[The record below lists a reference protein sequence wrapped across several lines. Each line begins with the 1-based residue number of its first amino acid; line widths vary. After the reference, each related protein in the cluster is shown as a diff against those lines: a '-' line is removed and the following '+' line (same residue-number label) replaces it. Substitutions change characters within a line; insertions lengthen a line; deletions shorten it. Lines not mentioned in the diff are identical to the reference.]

1 MERGK
6 FMDLMLA
13 GRTALVTGA
22 SAGIGVGI
30 ANCLAREGVR
40 LALAGRNRSALEMV
54 AERAR
59 EHGAPDVL
67 VLVGDVATVA
77 GCQSVADGALAALG
91 GRVDILINNA
101 GGSRPLG
108 LAEETEEFWEEAH
121 ALNFASARRITKPV
135 VAPMREHGFGR
146 IINVTGALYGKA
158 VNGAGPSKAALLAW
172 SRAKSFELAPYG
184 ITVNCVAPG
193 RINSVQ
199 ILERLHPT
207 EASRESYIRE
217 NIPAGRFGEP
227 EEFGALVA
235 FLSSPVAGYI
245 SGAHIP
251 VDGAAVRIA
260 V

>member
-1 MERGK
+1 
-6 FMDLMLA
+6 MDLKLA

-22 SAGIGVGI
+22 SAGIGIGI
-30 ANCLAREGVR
+30 ATCLAREGVR
-40 LALAGRNRSALEMV
+40 LALAGRNQGALQAV
-54 AERAR
+54 AANAKAQ
-59 EHGAPDVL
+59 GAASVS
-67 VLVGDVATVA
+67 VVIGDVATEA
-77 GCQSVADGALAALG
+77 GCQAVVTGAIAALG
-91 GRVDILINNA
+91 GRVDILVNNA

-108 LAEETEEFWEEAH
+108 QAEETEVFWEEAH
-121 ALNFASARRITKPV
+121 ALNFASARRITKPL
-135 VAPMREHGFGR
+135 VAPMQAAGFGR

-158 VNGAGPSKAALLAW
+158 VNGAGPSKAALVAW
-172 SRAKSFELAPYG
+172 SRAKSFELAPHG

-207 EASRESYIRE
+207 EASRAAYIQD

-235 FLSSPVAGYI
+235 FLSSPLAGYI

>member
-1 MERGK
+1 
-6 FMDLMLA
+6 MDLKLA

-40 LALAGRNRSALEMV
+40 LVLAGRNRTALESV
-54 AERAR
+54 AGQAR
-59 EHGAPDVL
+59 ENGAPFAAVAI
-67 VLVGDVATVA
+67 GDVATEDGCHTVVA
-77 GCQSVADGALAALG
+77 EALAALG
-91 GRVDILINNA
+91 GRVDILVNNA

-108 LAEETEEFWEEAH
+108 RAEETEEFWEEAH
-121 ALNFASARRITKPV
+121 ALNFSSGGGITKPIV
-135 VAPMREHGFGR
+135 GPMQAAGFGR
-146 IINVTGALYGKA
+146 IINVTGAIYGKA

-172 SRAKSFELAPYG
+172 SRAKSFELAPHG

-207 EASRESYIRE
+207 EASREAFIRE

-235 FLSSPVAGYI
+235 FLCSPLAGYV

>member
-1 MERGK
+1 
-6 FMDLMLA
+6 MDLKLT

-30 ANCLAREGVR
+30 ADCLAREGAR
-40 LALAGRNRSALEMV
+40 LVLAGRNRDALTAIASRV
-54 AERAR
+54 KGL
-59 EHGAPDVL
+59 GA
-67 VLVGDVATVA
+67 
-77 GCQSVADGALAALG
+77 QSVDIALGDIATEDGCRAVALAALDALG
-91 GRVDILINNA
+91 GRVDILVNNA

-108 LAEETEEFWEEAH
+108 ATEETEAFWEEAQ
-121 ALNFASARRITKPV
+121 ALNFASARRIAKPLIT
-135 VAPMREHGFGR
+135 PMKANGFGR
-146 IINVTGALYGKA
+146 IINVTGALYGKSI
-158 VNGAGPSKAALLAW
+158 NGAGAAKAALVAW
-172 SRAKSFELAPYG
+172 ARALSFELAPHG

-207 EASRESYIRE
+207 EASREAFIKE
-217 NIPAGRFGEP
+217 NIPMGRFGEP
-227 EEFGALVA
+227 DELGALVA
-235 FLSSPVAGYI
+235 FLASPVAGYI

>member
-1 MERGK
+1 
-6 FMDLMLA
+6 MDLQLA

-22 SAGIGVGI
+22 SAGIGIGI

-40 LALAGRNRSALEMV
+40 LALAGRNRGALERV
-54 AERAR
+54 AGQAR
-59 EHGAPDVL
+59 ELGSPAAAIVA
-67 VLVGDVATVA
+67 GDVATSDGCATIVA
-77 GCQSVADGALAALG
+77 SALDALG
-91 GRVDILINNA
+91 GRVDILVNNA

-108 LAEETEEFWEEAH
+108 RNDETEEFWEEAH
-121 ALNFASARRITKPV
+121 ALNFSSARRIAKPLIG
-135 VAPMREHGFGR
+135 PMRSAGFGR
-146 IINVTGALYGKA
+146 IINITGAIFGKS

-172 SRAKSFELAPYG
+172 SRAQSFELAPAG
-184 ITVNCVAPG
+184 VTVNCVAPG

-207 EASRESYIRE
+207 EESRQAFIRD

-227 EEFGALVA
+227 EELGALVA
-235 FLSSPVAGYI
+235 FLASPLAGYI

-251 VDGAAVRIA
+251 VDGGAVRIA